1 MRTRFNLDLTSLDRF
16 TMLIHGNYGTGKT
29 FFLADMLKEES
40 KKGPVRFLN
49 IAGEDGYL
57 SAANIGLGE
66 VGETVDSLGDFKAAL
81 AEYAKLNLSA
91 LAIDGGKHFGRLC
104 IRDACGDRLPKVGTG
119 SDDWQKIHLAFESTI
134 ATLRAV
140 APVVV
145 LASSSDKSMD
155 QVAGETSLTPDMP
168 GRQAAGV
175 GGQFDFVF
183 VLKAQV
189 MGPNKIRR
197 ILQTAPVANTVI
209 RCRLPRALPTEI
221 ELPEGGGGWLKLK
234 GEMEKCLKPKEA
246 K

>member
-1 MRTRFNLDLTSLDRF
+1 MRTRFNLDLSTLQRF
-16 TMLIHGNYGTGKT
+16 TMLIHGGYGTGKT
-29 FFLADMLKEES
+29 YFLGDMLREES

-66 VGETVDSLGDFKAAL
+66 VGETVDSLADFKAAL
-81 AEYAKLNLSA
+81 ADYTKLGLAA

-134 ATLRAV
+134 ATLRAA

-145 LASSSDKSMD
+145 MASSSDKSMD

-175 GGQFDFVF
+175 GGQFDFVLI
-183 VLKAQV
+183 LKAQV
-189 MGPNKIRR
+189 MGPNRIRR
-197 ILQTAPVANTVI
+197 ALLCAPQANTVI
-209 RCRLPRALPTEI
+209 RSRLPKALPTEI
-221 ELPEGGGGWLKLK
+221 ELPEGGGGWKKLR
-234 GEMEKCLKPKEA
+234 EAMNECLKK
-246 K
+246 